1 MNFANVTKLHR
12 KSREEREE
20 IQAKREPKRALG
32 LFDSTMVVIGVMIG
46 SGIFIVPADMARI
59 LGGAGWFLAAWVFAA
74 VLTMAAALSYGELAS
89 MLPHAGG
96 MYVYL
101 RGAFSPLWGFLY
113 GWTLFTVIQTGTIA
127 AVAVAFARFLGVL
140 APAVSESRY
149 LVAPIHLSAHYALT
163 LSTAQLV
170 ALLVIA
176 LLTAT
181 NALGIEYGK
190 IIQNSFS
197 VAKLGALGALI
208 LLGLTVGWNASA
220 VHANL
225 ATFWQRPA
233 APHPMSSMGAIVS
246 LLMVFCISQSGS
258 LFAADAWHDITFASE
273 EVKEPRSTL
282 PRALAIGVVI
292 VMLIYLAANIA
303 YLAVLNFSDIQ
314 HADHDR
320 VATAMLQQIF
330 PSWGGKGL
338 AVLIMVSTFGCI
350 NSLVLAGPRAYYAMA
365 RDRLFVPAAG
375 RLNSA
380 RVPGWS
386 LLMQGVGD
394 AVLVLLT
401 PSSPVTGY
409 GNLYSDLLDY
419 IISAALLFYI
429 LTIAAVVVLR
439 YKRPDAERLYRTPGY
454 PVVPAI
460 YVLGASV
467 VVLCLFIARPA
478 TTWPG
483 LALVISGLPVYWLI
497 RRKGSGKADN
507 S

>member
-1 MNFANVTKLHR
+1 MTRIAKAAP
-12 KSREEREE
+12 SPEERDE
-20 IQAKREPKRALG
+20 IQSQRKPKRALG

-59 LGGAGWFLAAWVFAA
+59 LGGPGWFLAAWIFAA
-74 VLTMAAALSYGELAS
+74 VLTIAAAFSFGELAS
-89 MLPHAGG
+89 MMPGGGG
-96 MYVYL
+96 MYLYL
-101 RGAFSPLWGFLY
+101 REAYSPLWGFLY

-140 APAVSESRY
+140 APSISESHY
-149 LVAPIHLSAHYALT
+149 LIAPIHFSAHYAIT
-163 LSTAQLV
+163 LSTAQLI

-181 NALGIEYGK
+181 NTLGIEYGK
-190 IIQNSFS
+190 IIQNSFT
-197 VAKLGALGALI
+197 VAKLGALTVLI
-208 LLGLTVGWNASA
+208 LLGLTIGWNRGA

-225 ATFWQRPA
+225 AAFWQRPTLPTA
-233 APHPMSSMGAIVS
+233 HSVSSLGA
-246 LLMVFCISQSGS
+246 LLGLVMVFCVSQSGS
-258 LFAADAWHDITFASE
+258 LFAADSWHDITFASE

-292 VMLIYLAANIA
+292 VMLVYLAANVA
-303 YLAVLNFSDIQ
+303 YLAVLNFSEIQ
-314 HADHDR
+314 HAPHDR

-330 PSWGGKGL
+330 PAWGAKAL
-338 AVLIMVSTFGCI
+338 AALIMVSTFGCI

-375 RLNSA
+375 RLNKA

-386 LLMQGVGD
+386 LAMQGLWAG
-394 AVLVLLT
+394 VLVLLT
-401 PSSPVTGY
+401 TYSPVTGY

-454 PVVPAI
+454 PVVPAV
-460 YVLGASV
+460 YVLGASI
-467 VVLCLFIARPA
+467 VVLSLFIERSA

-483 LALVISGLPVYWLI
+483 LALVIAGLPVYWLI
-497 RRKGSGKADN
+497 RRSGAR
-507 S
+507 

>member
-1 MNFANVTKLHR
+1 MNFANATKLHR

-32 LFDSTMVVIGVMIG
+32 LFDSIMVVIGVMIG
-46 SGIFIVPADMARI
+46 SGIFLVPADMARI
-59 LGGAGWFLAAWVFAA
+59 LGGPGWFLAAWVFAA
-74 VLTMAAALSYGELAS
+74 VLTIAAAFSFGELAS
-89 MLPHAGG
+89 MMPGGGG
-96 MYVYL
+96 MYLYL
-101 RGAFSPLWGFLY
+101 REAYSPLWGFLY

-140 APAVSESRY
+140 TPSISESRY
-149 LVAPIHLSAHYALT
+149 LVAPVRLSAHYAIT
-163 LSTAQLV
+163 LSSAQLV
-170 ALLVIA
+170 AVLVIA
-176 LLTAT
+176 FLTAT
-181 NALGIEYGK
+181 NTLGIEYGK
-190 IIQNSFS
+190 IIQNSFT

-208 LLGLTVGWNASA
+208 VLGLTVGWNASA

-225 ATFWQRPA
+225 AAFWQRPA
-233 APHPMSSMGAIVS
+233 TPHPVSSIGAILS
-246 LLMVFCISQSGS
+246 LLVLFCVSQSGS
-258 LFAADAWHDITFASE
+258 LFAADSWHDITFASE
-273 EVKEPRSTL
+273 EVKEPRTTL

-292 VMLIYLAANIA
+292 VTLVYLAANIA
-303 YLAVLNFSDIQ
+303 YLAVLNFSAIQ

-320 VATAMLQQIF
+320 VATAMLAEIF
-330 PSWGGKGL
+330 PAWGAKGL

-365 RDRLFVPAAG
+365 RDRLFIPAAG
-375 RLNSA
+375 RLNWA
-380 RVPGWS
+380 KVPGWS
-386 LLMQGVGD
+386 LLMQGVWA

-401 PSSPVTGY
+401 TFSPVKGY

-439 YKRPDAERLYRTPGY
+439 YTRPDAERLYRTPGY
-454 PVVPAI
+454 PMVPAI
-460 YVLGASV
+460 YILGASA
-467 VVLCLFIARPA
+467 VVLCLFINRPA

-497 RRKGSGKADN
+497 RRKGTK
-507 S
+507 

>member
-1 MNFANVTKLHR
+1 
-12 KSREEREE
+12 
-20 IQAKREPKRALG
+20 
-32 LFDSTMVVIGVMIG
+32 
-46 SGIFIVPADMARI
+46 
-59 LGGAGWFLAAWVFAA
+59 
-74 VLTMAAALSYGELAS
+74 
-89 MLPHAGG
+89 
-96 MYVYL
+96 MYLYL
-101 RGAFSPLWGFLY
+101 REAYSPLWGFLY

-149 LVAPIHLSAHYALT
+149 LVAPIRLSAHYALT

-190 IIQNSFS
+190 IVQNSFT

-273 EVKEPRSTL
+273 EVKEPRNTL

-303 YLAVLNFSDIQ
+303 YLAVLNFPVIQ

-330 PSWGGKGL
+330 PAWGGKGL

-365 RDRLFVPAAG
+365 RDRLFIPAAG

-386 LLMQGVGD
+386 LLMQGIWAGL
-394 AVLVLLT
+394 LVLLT
-401 PSSPVTGY
+401 TYSPRTGY

-460 YVLGASV
+460 YVLGAST

-497 RRKGSGKADN
+497 RRKGAN
-507 S
+507 